1 MLSEKVWYRI
11 WISHKSFVD
20 KAYPGRILVAF
31 MTDSLCFPSHH
42 QYSHRQKADS
52 IAIVTLRNWVTFLRK
67 IVKFWC
73 YQNMFINFL
82 SEQIS
87 RVASFVRHWVIL
99 NYLFF
104 TCSKEI
110 EMIQCRPW
118 QFKSK
123 ESKHYSPT
131 SILCLMAW
139 IVIRTLDYV
148 SFNPASW
155 QMFQGLW

>member
-1 MLSEKVWYRI
+1 MNTDCAQTLEE
-11 WISHKSFVD
+11 ISKFNHCWKLDFDAFWESLIQNLDLHKSFVD

-73 YQNMFINFL
+73 YQNKFINFL
-82 SEQIS
+82 SEEIS
-87 RVASFVRHWVIL
+87 RVVSFVRHWVIL

-123 ESKHYSPT
+123 
-131 SILCLMAW
+131 
-139 IVIRTLDYV
+139 
-148 SFNPASW
+148 
-155 QMFQGLW
+155 